1 MTEYPYVCVRAT
13 VWSKQQMAHIPQKF
27 EKVFTQDKVFTR
39 DTRMIYI
46 GIDPGLDGALAA
58 IREDGSVIA
67 IEDAPTLTV
76 KGKKN
81 KRHYDVGGMW
91 RNLRIVVVAEGQRGV
106 KIALENVH
114 AMPGQGVS
122 SMFSMGYGLGL
133 WRGIIASLDLPL
145 TMVEPVVWKRQMGL
159 IGKDK
164 AASVVLAQQRF
175 PTADLRRKKDHGR
188 ADALLLA
195 LYLVEAKGK

>member
-1 MTEYPYVCVRAT
+1 MIIHPYP
-13 VWSKQQMAHIPQKF
+13 PQKF
-27 EKVFTQDKVFTR
+27 EKAFVQRKS
-39 DTRMIYI
+39 MIFI

-58 IREDGSVIA
+58 IQEDGSVIA
-67 IEDAPTLTV
+67 VEDTPTLTV

-81 KRHYDVGGMW
+81 KRHYNVSEMY
-91 RNLRIVVVAEGQRGV
+91 RNLRITVAAEGQRGV
-106 KIALENVH
+106 RVALENVH

-133 WRGIIASLDLPL
+133 WRGIIAALDLPL

-195 LYLVEAKGK
+195 LYLMEAKGK